1 MFTNLFMPPSNE
13 LQIPSIGNDTSCNVQ
28 GYLLQLVIAGNIYY
42 SSIAIYF
49 YLVIARQWKKKRIES
64 IEKYLHGVPIVW
76 GVVTASIVVAMDM
89 IGENAWNCWIQPRDS
104 PNKLLAKK
112 FEIFLFYFPLWLSMI
127 VSTASLYLVHRF
139 IKKTEKQVLKWKKD
153 RKNRKVH
160 TKNIAM
166 QNSLYV
172 FSFLLCWA
180 FPSFVRILQIVGKV
194 QVPTW
199 TKVVSGSLLPCQ
211 GFITSIVFFRLKY
224 QKLRKKNKEQSIF
237 AIVWRIVKESLFPY
251 SSCTK
256 VNEEQVVNPSSSV
269 DVEAN
274 HTKASRKSLKK
285 SHLQQQ
291 KSYEDF
297 LPETSEAT
305 LGKNESF
312 VDDETGMKPPLEK
325 NYSTIQMHGMDSL
338 KLMWTEARLY
348 GKASVRE

>member
-64 IEKYLHGVPIVW
+64 IEKYLHGIPIVW
-76 GVVTASIVVAMDM
+76 GVATASIVVAMDM
-89 IGENAWNCWIQPRDS
+89 IGENAWNCWIQPKNS
-104 PNKLLAKK
+104 PNKRLAT
-112 FEIFLFYFPLWLSMI
+112 IFQFALFYVPLWLSMI
-127 VSTASLYLVHRF
+127 VCGTSLYLVHRF

-153 RKNRKVH
+153 TRKVH

-172 FSFLLCWA
+172 FSLFLCWT
-180 FPSFVRILQIVGKV
+180 FPSLVRILQIVGKV

-199 TKVVSGSLLPCQ
+199 TKVVSGTLLPCQ
-211 GFITSIVFFRLKY
+211 GFITSIIFFRLKY
-224 QKLRKKNKEQSIF
+224 QKLRKKNKEQGIF

-256 VNEEQVVNPSSSV
+256 VNEEQVVNPSNSI

-274 HTKASRKSLKK
+274 PMKVPRKSLKK
-285 SHLQQQ
+285 SHVQQQ
-291 KSYEDF
+291 ESYEDF
-297 LPETSEAT
+297 PPETSEAT

-312 VDDETGMKPPLEK
+312 VDDETGMKPKLEK

-338 KLMWTEARLY
+338 RLMWTEARLY